1 MKKLF
6 YTLLLVLGVVFVA
19 SCNKDGDE
27 PLMVNMKGEVA
38 LSTTSV
44 YEGKEI
50 TVSIKDLAGLEILT
64 GKEYAGKQKYG
75 VEVTYLL
82 DGIKI
87 GTSASMADGFS
98 VAYTVGKLPLGAH
111 TITAEVSG
119 GNGMTLMAN
128 IKSANLDV
136 DTKPV
141 DLTLTLVSS
150 IIEDLMDL
158 VEPVLTYEDAEG
170 SHEMAL
176 SKDLYERYVIEHDDY
191 RRVGYNWE
199 DDLILKIRDAAKIS
213 LRYAEKKDAKYDEAK
228 RYKFSEKLS
237 VRQYSYWYNKT
248 LLIGTITNIVINI
261 NTNIGDLK
269 PSEDDGAYN
278 AEQAKEYVRRLCATP
293 QELNVAIDMDGHLI
307 INGET
312 F

>member
-1 MKKLF
+1 M
-6 YTLLLVLGVVFVA
+6 A
-19 SCNKDGDE
+19 SCNKDEEE
-27 PLMVNMKGEVA
+27 PLLVNMKGEVA

-50 TVSIKDLAGLEILT
+50 TVSIKDFAGLEMLT
-64 GKEYAGKQKYG
+64 CKEYAGKPKYG

-87 GTSASMADGFS
+87 GTSSSIADGFS
-98 VAYTVGKLPLGAH
+98 VAYTVGKLSLGAH

-199 DDLILKIRDAAKIS
+199 DDLILKLRDAAKIS

-228 RYKFSEKLS
+228 RYKISEKFS